1 MSFVVSPNFLHAHFL
16 TPNVLFPVLD
26 ENDNAPTFPTPVMSI
41 EFPENTPRDFKRT
54 LYPAKDLDL
63 DAYNTQCYNIV
74 SGNVNNAFRLSSH
87 RERDG
92 VLYLDLQISGFL
104 DREATPAYMLV
115 IEALDGGEPPLR
127 GEMTVNITIQVS
139 GS

>member
-1 MSFVVSPNFLHAHFL
+1 
-16 TPNVLFPVLD
+16 
-26 ENDNAPTFPTPVMSI
+26 MSI

-63 DAYNTQCYNIV
+63 DVYNTQCYNIV

-92 VLYLDLQISGFL
+92 VLYLDLQINGFL
-104 DREATPAYMLV
+104 DREATAAYSLV
-115 IEALDGGEPPLR
+115 IEALDGGVPPLR
-127 GEMTVNITIQVS
+127 GEMIVNITIQVIFA
-139 GS
+139 